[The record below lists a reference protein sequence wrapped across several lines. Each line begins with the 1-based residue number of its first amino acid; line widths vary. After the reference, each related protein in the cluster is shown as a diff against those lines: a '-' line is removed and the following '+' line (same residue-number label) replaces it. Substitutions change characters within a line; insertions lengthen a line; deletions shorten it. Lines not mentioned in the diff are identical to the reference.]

1 MNTSFERVK
10 NSTDEWYTPKYIVD
24 ALGEFDTDP
33 CSPIVPPFQTARVM
47 YNKEDNGLLQEWA
60 GRVWLNPPYSRPLIN
75 KFIEK
80 MVAHNNGIA
89 LVFNRLDSKLFQEQL
104 LNKATSM
111 LIMKGRIKFLMPNGG
126 CGGSAGCGSVLFAF
140 GGGGNDLSLRDSGI
154 EGKYIQLK

>member
-10 NSTDEWYTPKYIVD
+10 NSTDEWYTPKYIID

-33 CSPIVPPFQTARVM
+33 CSPMMPPFKTANTM
-47 YNKEDNGLLQEWA
+47 YNKENDGLVQEWV

-75 KFIEK
+75 KFIDR
-80 MVAHNNGIA
+80 MVDHNNGIA

-104 LNKATSM
+104 LDKATSM
-111 LIMKGRIKFLMPNGG
+111 LVMKGRIKFLKDNGQQ
-126 CGGSAGCGSVLFAF
+126 GGSAGCGSVLFAF
-140 GGGGNDLSLRDSGI
+140 GEENDLALMASGI